1 MHSALQYAKDIQT
14 GKIVSCAWVRLAVE
28 RHFNDLKRDFEYYF
42 DETAADDVLEFFSFL
57 QHSKGEWAG
66 QIFELEPWQIFQI
79 YMLFGW
85 KHKETGMRRFRTFYL
100 ECARKQGKTTIA
112 AGIGLYLMDGDDEP
126 GAEIYAAAPLDLRTS
141 IPIPS
146 GWTIM
151 GKIKVGD
158 KVFSDKGD
166 ICTVKYMSPIFKNRQ
181 CYEIEFC
188 DGEKIIADEDHRWE
202 VTTVMTLEGGKGST
216 TIPKLRCEDGRN
228 AIFSLHNKKYHV
240 CVWRDPDKNEKFKIK
255 LNELLKQN
263 PLRRKRLSIKTAVR
277 TTREILQ
284 TLIYTCKD
292 RKLFNHSIKIAAAL
306 KTKKRK
312 LPIDPYTL
320 GVWLGDGRNN
330 RGSIA
335 FHKDD
340 QQIADIIQSNGYKL
354 SYQNPLDPNLLAFT
368 PLGLTTDLRVCGLLD
383 NKHIPSSYLRGSI
396 SQRTEL
402 LKGLMDSDG
411 TCTKT
416 GECRFS
422 NRVKKLALAVREL
435 VLSLGIKS
443 HFREVE
449 VTGSPHYY
457 VAFKAYDDFP
467 VFNLDRKRKRQISQL
482 KTKTKNLLRTI
493 RKITPVD
500 SVPVRCIEVDS
511 KSHLYLVSR
520 SFIPTH
526 NTKFDQAK
534 LCHVEAERMVKSS
547 IFLKDHLAV
556 HVNNIF
562 NEYTNSFFRPLG
574 RDHDSLDGLNT
585 HGCIIDE
592 VHAHK
597 TRDLWDVIE
606 TSTGARRQSLIFAI
620 TTAGFNRQTLCFEL
634 HDHTKKILEGGITD
648 DTFLGFIYTIDEG
661 DDWEDE
667 RLWIKSNPNLLVSVK
682 LDDLQ
687 AKAKRA
693 KEIPSALNSF
703 LRLHLNVWT
712 ESETRWIPQKTWM
725 RCAEACD
732 LDSLKGQLC
741 YGGLDLSSNKDI
753 TAFVLCFPPTI
764 TRINYIVLC
773 RFFIPKS
780 NMTIRVHNDRVHY
793 DVWERQGL
801 LTATP
806 GTSIDYAYII
816 NQIGQDVK
824 DYDLAEIAFDRWG
837 ATKIVQDLADL
848 GFEKP
853 EDNPHAQRF
862 LIPFG
867 QGYVSMNAPMKELE
881 NLILAGKISHGGNPV
896 LAWMASNVIVSQDA
910 ANNIKPDKSKS
921 IEKIDGIISLIM
933 SLDRAIKQEHG
944 KKNESMPIFI

>member
-1 MHSALQYAKDIQT
+1 MKKLHPALQYAKDIQS
-14 GKIVSCAWVRLAVE
+14 GKIVSCEWVKLAVQ
-28 RHFNDLKRDFEYYF
+28 RHFDDLERNFEYYF

-100 ECARKQGKTTIA
+100 EVARKNGKTTLA

-126 GAEIYAAAPLDLRTS
+126 GAEIYAAA
-141 IPIPS
+141 
-146 GWTIM
+146 
-151 GKIKVGD
+151 
-158 KVFSDKGD
+158 
-166 ICTVKYMSPIFKNRQ
+166 
-181 CYEIEFC
+181 
-188 DGEKIIADEDHRWE
+188 
-202 VTTVMTLEGGKGST
+202 
-216 TIPKLRCEDGRN
+216 
-228 AIFSLHNKKYHV
+228 
-240 CVWRDPDKNEKFKIK
+240 
-255 LNELLKQN
+255 
-263 PLRRKRLSIKTAVR
+263 
-277 TTREILQ
+277 
-284 TLIYTCKD
+284 
-292 RKLFNHSIKIAAAL
+292 
-306 KTKKRK
+306 
-312 LPIDPYTL
+312 
-320 GVWLGDGRNN
+320 
-330 RGSIA
+330 
-335 FHKDD
+335 
-340 QQIADIIQSNGYKL
+340 
-354 SYQNPLDPNLLAFT
+354 
-368 PLGLTTDLRVCGLLD
+368 
-383 NKHIPSSYLRGSI
+383 
-396 SQRTEL
+396 
-402 LKGLMDSDG
+402 
-411 TCTKT
+411 
-416 GECRFS
+416 
-422 NRVKKLALAVREL
+422 
-435 VLSLGIKS
+435 
-443 HFREVE
+443 
-449 VTGSPHYY
+449 
-457 VAFKAYDDFP
+457 
-467 VFNLDRKRKRQISQL
+467 
-482 KTKTKNLLRTI
+482 
-493 RKITPVD
+493 
-500 SVPVRCIEVDS
+500 
-511 KSHLYLVSR
+511 
-520 SFIPTH
+520 
-526 NTKFDQAK
+526 TKFDQAK

-547 IFLKDHLAV
+547 IFLKDHLTV
-556 HVNNIF
+556 HVNNIHNTF
-562 NEYTNSFFRPLG
+562 TNSFFRPLG

-667 RLWIKSNPNLLVSVK
+667 SLWIKSNPNLNVSVK

-725 RCAEACD
+725 TCAEACD
-732 LDSLKGQLC
+732 NLKGQLC

-753 TAFVLCFPPTI
+753 TAFVLCFPPTS
-764 TRINYIVLC
+764 TREKYIVLC

-801 LTATP
+801 LIATP
-806 GTSIDYAYII
+806 GTSIDYNYII

-867 QGYVSMNAPMKELE
+867 QGYMSMSAPMKELE
-881 NLILAGKISHGGNPV
+881 NLILAGKISHGGHPV
-896 LAWMASNVIVSQDA
+896 LAWMASNVVVSEDPA
-910 ANNIKPDKSKS
+910 GNIKPDKKRSS
-921 IEKIDGIISLIM
+921 EKIDGIVSLIM
-933 SLDRAIKQEHG
+933 ALDRAIKQEHG

>member
-1 MHSALQYAKDIQT
+1 MKKLHPALQYAKDIQS
-14 GKIVSCAWVRLAVE
+14 GKIVSCAWVKLAVQ
-28 RHFNDLKRDFEYYF
+28 RHFDDLERDFEYIF

-100 ECARKQGKTTIA
+100 EVARKNGKTTLA

-126 GAEIYAAAPLDLRTS
+126 GAEIYAAA
-141 IPIPS
+141 
-146 GWTIM
+146 
-151 GKIKVGD
+151 
-158 KVFSDKGD
+158 
-166 ICTVKYMSPIFKNRQ
+166 
-181 CYEIEFC
+181 
-188 DGEKIIADEDHRWE
+188 
-202 VTTVMTLEGGKGST
+202 
-216 TIPKLRCEDGRN
+216 
-228 AIFSLHNKKYHV
+228 
-240 CVWRDPDKNEKFKIK
+240 
-255 LNELLKQN
+255 
-263 PLRRKRLSIKTAVR
+263 
-277 TTREILQ
+277 
-284 TLIYTCKD
+284 
-292 RKLFNHSIKIAAAL
+292 
-306 KTKKRK
+306 
-312 LPIDPYTL
+312 
-320 GVWLGDGRNN
+320 
-330 RGSIA
+330 
-335 FHKDD
+335 
-340 QQIADIIQSNGYKL
+340 
-354 SYQNPLDPNLLAFT
+354 
-368 PLGLTTDLRVCGLLD
+368 
-383 NKHIPSSYLRGSI
+383 
-396 SQRTEL
+396 
-402 LKGLMDSDG
+402 
-411 TCTKT
+411 
-416 GECRFS
+416 
-422 NRVKKLALAVREL
+422 
-435 VLSLGIKS
+435 
-443 HFREVE
+443 
-449 VTGSPHYY
+449 
-457 VAFKAYDDFP
+457 
-467 VFNLDRKRKRQISQL
+467 
-482 KTKTKNLLRTI
+482 
-493 RKITPVD
+493 
-500 SVPVRCIEVDS
+500 
-511 KSHLYLVSR
+511 
-520 SFIPTH
+520 
-526 NTKFDQAK
+526 TKFDQAK
-534 LCHVEAERMVKSS
+534 ICHVEAERMVKSS

-634 HDHTKKILEGGITD
+634 HDHTKKILEGAITD
-648 DTFLGFIYTIDEG
+648 DTFLGFIYTIDEE

-667 RLWIKSNPNLLVSVK
+667 SLWIKANPNLNVSVK

-725 RCAEACD
+725 TCAEACD

-753 TAFVLCFPPTI
+753 TAFVLCFPPTP

-780 NMTIRVHNDRVHY
+780 NMTIRVHNDRVPY

-806 GTSIDYAYII
+806 GTSIDYNYII
-816 NQIGQDVK
+816 NQIGQDCK

-837 ATKIVQDLADL
+837 ATKIVQDLASL

-881 NLILAGKISHGGNPV
+881 NLVLAGKISHGGNPV
-896 LAWMASNVIVSQDA
+896 LSWMASNVVVSEDPA
-910 ANNIKPDKSKS
+910 GNIKPDKKRS
-921 IEKIDGIISLIM
+921 IEKIDGIVAMIM
-933 SLDRAIKQEHG
+933 ALDRAIKQEHG
-944 KKNESMPIFI
+944 KKNESMPVFI

>member
-1 MHSALQYAKDIQT
+1 MKKLHPALQYAKDIQT
-14 GKIVSCAWVRLAVE
+14 GKIISCEWVKLAVQ
-28 RHFNDLKRDFEYYF
+28 RHFNDLERDFEHYF
-42 DETAADDVLEFFSFL
+42 DETAADTVLEFFSFL

-66 QIFELEPWQIFQI
+66 QIFELEPWQIFQV

-100 ECARKQGKTTIA
+100 EVARKNGKTTLA

-126 GAEIYAAAPLDLRTS
+126 GAEIYAAA
-141 IPIPS
+141 
-146 GWTIM
+146 
-151 GKIKVGD
+151 
-158 KVFSDKGD
+158 
-166 ICTVKYMSPIFKNRQ
+166 
-181 CYEIEFC
+181 
-188 DGEKIIADEDHRWE
+188 
-202 VTTVMTLEGGKGST
+202 
-216 TIPKLRCEDGRN
+216 
-228 AIFSLHNKKYHV
+228 
-240 CVWRDPDKNEKFKIK
+240 
-255 LNELLKQN
+255 
-263 PLRRKRLSIKTAVR
+263 
-277 TTREILQ
+277 
-284 TLIYTCKD
+284 
-292 RKLFNHSIKIAAAL
+292 
-306 KTKKRK
+306 
-312 LPIDPYTL
+312 
-320 GVWLGDGRNN
+320 
-330 RGSIA
+330 
-335 FHKDD
+335 
-340 QQIADIIQSNGYKL
+340 
-354 SYQNPLDPNLLAFT
+354 
-368 PLGLTTDLRVCGLLD
+368 
-383 NKHIPSSYLRGSI
+383 
-396 SQRTEL
+396 
-402 LKGLMDSDG
+402 
-411 TCTKT
+411 
-416 GECRFS
+416 
-422 NRVKKLALAVREL
+422 
-435 VLSLGIKS
+435 
-443 HFREVE
+443 
-449 VTGSPHYY
+449 
-457 VAFKAYDDFP
+457 
-467 VFNLDRKRKRQISQL
+467 
-482 KTKTKNLLRTI
+482 
-493 RKITPVD
+493 
-500 SVPVRCIEVDS
+500 
-511 KSHLYLVSR
+511 
-520 SFIPTH
+520 
-526 NTKFDQAK
+526 TKFDQAK
-534 LCHVEAERMVKSS
+534 ICHVEAERMVKSS
-547 IFLKDHLAV
+547 IFLKDHLEV

-634 HDHTKKILEGGITD
+634 HDHTKKILEGAITD
-648 DTFLGFIYTIDEG
+648 DTFLGFIYTIDEE

-667 RLWIKSNPNLLVSVK
+667 SLWIKANPNLNVSVK

-725 RCAEACD
+725 TCAEACD

-753 TAFVLCFPPTI
+753 TAFVLCFPPTP
-764 TRINYIVLC
+764 TRVNYIVLC

-780 NMTIRVHNDRVHY
+780 NMTIRVHNDRVPY

-806 GTSIDYAYII
+806 GTSIDYNYII
-816 NQIGQDVK
+816 NQIGQDVR

-867 QGYVSMNAPMKELE
+867 QGYISMNSPMKELE

-896 LAWMASNVIVSQDA
+896 LSWMASNVVVSEDPA
-910 ANNIKPDKSKS
+910 GNIKPDKKRS
-921 IEKIDGIISLIM
+921 IEKIDGIVAMIM
-933 SLDRAIKQEHG
+933 ALDRALKQEHG